1 MKHSDS
7 ARRSV
12 SFLAGLAAAGALVLA
27 SAPAVVAEPTPSTS
41 SATST
46 PIESEPETATPST
59 TSATTTPKATRTRVP
74 TPDSDELTTSADEDP
89 TTTVSPTTSATP
101 VQGVDKHEDTG
112 GLTVSTGPLVLNAAP
127 KPGGV
132 VSGQM
137 TVQVAD
143 TRPLS
148 TGWNVDVKTTDAHG
162 SGGGSFTP
170 GPDSYYRASDTAC
183 SSSNGTMPLTAQA
196 ATVATSTQSCPDA
209 RWTSDVGV
217 AVPADVAPDNYS
229 MTITHS
235 VY

>member
-1 MKHSDS
+1 MHSHS
-7 ARRSV
+7 ARRSI
-12 SFLAGLAAAGALVLA
+12 SLLAGLAAAGALVLA
-27 SAPAVVAEPTPSTS
+27 SAPAVVAEPTESTT

-46 PIESEPETATPST
+46 PMEPESETATPSA
-59 TSATTTPKATRTRVP
+59 TSVTTTPKATRTRVP
-74 TPDSDELTTSADEDP
+74 TPDSDEPATSADEDP
-89 TTTVSPTTSATP
+89 TTTVPPTTSTTP
-101 VQGVDKHEDTG
+101 VQAVDKHEDAG

-127 KPGGV
+127 KPGSV
-132 VSGQM
+132 VSGKM
-137 TVQVAD
+137 TVRVED
-143 TRPLS
+143 TRPRS

-183 SSSNGTMPLTAQA
+183 SSSNGTMPLTSQA
-196 ATVATSTQSCPDA
+196 TTVATSRQACPDA

>member
-1 MKHSDS
+1 MHSHT

-12 SFLAGLAAAGALVLA
+12 SLLVGLAAAGVLVLA
-27 SAPAVVAEPTPSTS
+27 SAPAVVAEPTSSTT

-46 PIESEPETATPST
+46 PIESEPETTTLSTTTPS
-59 TSATTTPKATRTRVP
+59 TTTPKATRTRVP
-74 TPDSDELTTSADEDP
+74 TPDSDEPTTSADEDP

-162 SGGGSFTP
+162 NGGGSFTP

-183 SSSNGTMPLTAQA
+183 SSSNGTMPLTVQA
-196 ATVATSTQSCPDA
+196 TTVATSTQSCPDA

-229 MTITHS
+229 LTITHS